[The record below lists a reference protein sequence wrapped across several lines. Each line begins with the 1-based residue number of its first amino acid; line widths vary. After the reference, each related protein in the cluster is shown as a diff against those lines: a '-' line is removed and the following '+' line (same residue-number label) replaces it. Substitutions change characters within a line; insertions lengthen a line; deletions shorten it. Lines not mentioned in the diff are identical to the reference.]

1 MLRWGYIVKAS
12 SNGKGFV
19 WFIVILGAVSGSIIG
34 DIIGSNIT
42 WLSLLKDSYSIG
54 TQTPF
59 VLDLKVLV
67 LTLGLNFKINIMS
80 IIGTIMAIILYKR
93 Y

>member
-1 MLRWGYIVKAS
+1 MKAS

-19 WFIVILGAVSGSIIG
+19 WFIIILGAVGGSIIG
-34 DIIGSNIT
+34 DIIGSNIA

>member
-1 MLRWGYIVKAS
+1 VKAS

-19 WFIVILGAVSGSIIG
+19 WFIIILGAVGGSIIG
-34 DIIGSNIT
+34 DIIGSNIA

>member
-1 MLRWGYIVKAS
+1 MKVS
-12 SNGKGFV
+12 SNGKGFM
-19 WFIVILGAVSGSIIG
+19 WFIIILGAVSGSIIG
-34 DIIGSNIT
+34 DIVGNNVS
-42 WLSLLKDSYSIG
+42 WLSFLKASYSIG
-54 TQTPF
+54 TQAPL

>member
-1 MLRWGYIVKAS
+1 MKAS

-19 WFIVILGAVSGSIIG
+19 WFIIILGAVGGSIIG
-34 DIIGSNIT
+34 DIIGSNIA

-54 TQTPF
+54 TPAPF
-59 VLDLKVLV
+59 VFDLKVFV

>member
-1 MLRWGYIVKAS
+1 MLRWGYIVKVS
-12 SNGKGFV
+12 SNGKGFM

-34 DIIGSNIT
+34 DIIGSNIA

>member
-19 WFIVILGAVSGSIIG
+19 WFIIILGAVGGSIIG

-54 TQTPF
+54 TPAPF
-59 VLDLKVLV
+59 VFDLKVFV

>member
-1 MLRWGYIVKAS
+1 MKVS
-12 SNGKGFV
+12 SNGKGFM
-19 WFIVILGAVSGSIIG
+19 WFIVILGAVGGSIIG

-42 WLSLLKDSYSIG
+42 WLSFLKDSYSIG
-54 TQTPF
+54 TPAPF
-59 VLDLKVLV
+59 VLDFKVFV